1 MGRARLFTLNQTK
14 MRATVF
20 VFLMAVLGAQAG
32 CEGYKNCGACV
43 ADSGCGWCSND
54 PAGVG
59 SGSIESTTGSLGK
72 TFANVKN
79 DGKAGDISVPRS
91 TTHGENGVT
100 SDWLVNVRGQY
111 ENVVSTDTSAGTATL
126 ASNFDFEGTGYV
138 ASPYFGQTWG
148 GADRLKF
155 LVGVHK
161 TKFTQELKAGCT
173 VTPYTKGTYTVASV
187 QSDTQATLT
196 SAWGSTFQNI
206 EFQIG
211 HIPLSGTISYPDT
224 SKQDVYGSWP
234 PNPTKFTTELK
245 DGYTVKCSGGSC
257 GGTNVRVKH
266 IFNDQHLYVDPRFTT
281 SFHEKSFMIQ
291 LGPRGTGLVSGAA
304 TNTRLEG
311 SDPCKVSAGEPC
323 YENTRFLTELRVNDK
338 IAINANRTG
347 NIQERTVNAIQDD
360 AHLTLSTVLGSM
372 LNTESKF
379 KIKTFHSS
387 PFTFARKADG
397 GLSGTTGT
405 QSLTINGYNSSTFTK
420 NLMAGYAI
428 IAKVPGTGSPVAKQD
443 AWERRHVVSIDS
455 ETSLTID
462 SPFSAAF
469 GTLVNGGATTHYNY
483 ESCPS
488 ITYENFDLR
497 TENGHGVITSLGVN
511 LVYDNVQYSKIITH
525 DDSATGIRQT
535 GKAGLFTRH
544 LKVGYTLT
552 MDGITR
558 TITKIVD
565 DTLLH
570 VDRAFK
576 ENVEHRDYSYRYS
589 VRKTGDFHLHWKP
602 ATETGDYHQIA
613 NATDANIYARSMIAS
628 TANGAAIT
636 KQNNYL
642 TYPPSVLQH

>member
-32 CEGYKNCGACV
+32 CEWYKNCGACV

-59 SGSIESTTGSLGK
+59 SGSIESTTGSSGK

-79 DGKAGDISVPRS
+79 DGKAGDISVARS

-161 TKFTQELKAGCT
+161 TKFTQELKAGYT

-211 HIPLSGTISYPDT
+211 HIPLSGKISFPDT

-245 DGYTVKCSGGSC
+245 DGYTIQCSGGSC

-266 IFNDQHLYVDPRFTT
+266 IYNDQHLYVDPRFTT
-281 SFHEKSFMIQ
+281 SFDSRAYKIEI
-291 LGPRGTGLVSGAA
+291 GPRGTGLVSGSN
-304 TNTRLEG
+304 TQTRLEG
-311 SDPCKVSAGEPC
+311 SDPCKVANNEAC
-323 YENTRFLTELRVNDK
+323 YENTRFLAELRIGDR
-338 IAINANRTG
+338 IAINGNRTG
-347 NIQERTVNAIQDD
+347 NIQSRTVHAIQDD
-360 AHLTLSTVLGSM
+360 AHLTLDIALETN
-372 LNTESKF
+372 LNTES

-387 PFTFARKADG
+387 PFTYARKADG
-397 GLSGTTGT
+397 GLAGTTGT
-405 QSLTINGYNSSTFTK
+405 NSLKINGYNSSTFTK

-428 IAKVPGTGSPVAKQD
+428 IAKVPGSGSKPDMYEK
-443 AWERRHVVSIDS
+443 RHVVSIES

-462 SPFSAAF
+462 SPFTAAF
-469 GTLVNGGATTHYNY
+469 GTFVDANPVTYYNY

-488 ITYENFDLR
+488 LTYENFDLR
-497 TENGHGVITSLGVN
+497 TENGMGVITSLGVN
-511 LVYDNVQYSKIITH
+511 LVYDNVQYSKITTADYAGANVH
-525 DDSATGIRQT
+525 S

-602 ATETGDYHQIA
+602 ATQTGTYHQVA
-613 NATDANIYARSMIAS
+613 N
-628 TANGAAIT
+628 
-636 KQNNYL
+636 
-642 TYPPSVLQH
+642 